1 MKKLLTLSLLSLG
14 VSATALAQSPY
25 VLLGHSYTQNFN
37 GIGAGLPDG
46 WMVYTN
52 AYFDTLGTP
61 ASFVTAATAWDQGAG
76 TFGNFAAKDTF
87 YANATAAAQNASP
100 NRALGAKIGT
110 ANDTG
115 TSFVFRIDNTRGLS
129 NINFAFKL
137 QSLDLNAAR
146 TKRWYVSYGMGS
158 NPTSFSPIAGGYNT
172 GNNTFSETN
181 ISVML
186 PGAVNNQDSNVW
198 IRVSS
203 FFPATGSLV
212 YPTVGIDDVNITWTG
227 KPPVTVTYDSTN
239 IPCHGGL
246 TGSITNIMAAGGAPG
261 YTYALD
267 SLVPNPPSFSD
278 TTSYVGLPAGT
289 HTIMVKDTDGTI
301 TYFPVYL
308 TEPAASL
315 YVGGY
320 DFKWVTCAG
329 GDNGWAAAYAL
340 NGTSPYQYSW
350 DGGPYG
356 SFKTTQDTNLALN
369 AGVHVVHVMDTNG
382 CVAATNITISEP
394 DSIRTY
400 VNWWDNS
407 CFGDSTGE
415 IDIDYTTGGYGSTIY
430 DYTYVLSVTPADTGY
445 AFYDLPSGMY
455 TITTYDD
462 SGCHTSLTQEIT
474 SPPQIQFSNNVT
486 DDLGNC
492 TGSVTV
498 TVTGGVPNYYYDWS
512 TGLSGNFAQTISD
525 LCDGQ
530 TYYLM
535 LTDDNGCVVYDTITI
550 HGPVSVANTNAPTTV
565 KLYPNPVSS
574 ILYVDADKAVN
585 VQIQDLTGRVIINA
599 ENAKQISMSNLANGV
614 YIVNIL
620 DENNKLIGTRK
631 IVKQ

>member
-1 MKKLLTLSLLSLG
+1 MNIMKKLLTLSLLTLG

-25 VLLGHSYTQNFN
+25 VLLGHSYSQNFDN
-37 GIGAGLPDG
+37 IGNGLPDG

-52 AYFDTLGTP
+52 AWFDTLGTP
-61 ASFVTAATAWDQGAG
+61 ASFVSTATPWDQGSG
-76 TFGNFAAKDTF
+76 TFGNYAAKDTF

-100 NRALGAKIGT
+100 NRALGAKIGP

-129 NINFAFKL
+129 NINFSCKL

-158 NPTSFSPIAGGYNT
+158 NPTSFSPIAGGFNT
-172 GNNTFSETN
+172 GNNTFNETN
-181 ISVML
+181 ISVTL
-186 PGAVNNQDSNVW
+186 PGGVNNQDSNVW

-203 FFPATGSLV
+203 FFPASASLV
-212 YPTVGIDDVNITWTG
+212 YPTVGLDSVLLTWTG

-239 IPCHGGL
+239 VPCHGGL

-267 SLVPNPPSFSD
+267 SLVPNPPVFSN
-278 TTSYVGLPAGT
+278 TTSYTGLPAGT
-289 HTIMVKDTDGTI
+289 HTIMVKDSDGTI
-301 TYFPVYL
+301 TYFPVYI

-320 DFKWVTCAG
+320 SFKWVTCAG
-329 GDNGWAAAYAL
+329 GSNGWATAMAL

-350 DGGPYG
+350 DNGPFTSY
-356 SFKTTQDTNLALN
+356 KTTADTNLALT
-369 AGVHVVHVMDTNG
+369 AGLHVVNVMDTNG
-382 CVAATNITISEP
+382 CVAATNINVWEP
-394 DSIRTY
+394 DSIYTELET
-400 VNWWDNS
+400 WDND

-415 IDIDYTTGGYGSTIY
+415 IDVWNSWGGWGNYTWVWSTGDTSWYVDGLTNGT
-430 DYTYVLSVTPADTGY
+430 YTV
-445 AFYDLPSGMY
+445 
-455 TITTYDD
+455 TTYDD
-462 SGCHTSLTQEIT
+462 SGCHTSVSYEIM
-474 SPPQIQFSNNVT
+474 SPPQILFSNNIT

-498 TVTGGVPNYYYDWS
+498 NVTGGVPDYYYDWS
-512 TGLSGNFAQTISD
+512 TGLSGNFAQTISG

-535 LTDDNGCVVYDTITI
+535 LTDNNGCVVYDTVII
-550 HGPVSVANTNAPTTV
+550 HGPTVVNSTTTPATI

-574 ILYVDADKAVN
+574 ILYVDANQAVN
-585 VQIQDLTGRVIINA
+585 IQVQDLTGRVIINV
-599 ENAKQISMSNLANGV
+599 ENAKQIPMAQLANGV

-631 IVKQ
+631 IMKQ